1 MKARALAAAAVVCAS
16 LLARAAAAEIPPW
29 LRIPGAAEGGAPDGG
44 AADAQPPQSPAPAE
58 SPPPVVI
65 PSPVRAT
72 PRLTWG
78 GETQL
83 SSPWEKREPVDQVRA
98 RWKSTLYGFVEL
110 DGMHDST
117 QSYGAS
123 SNNAMLARPGTYAA
137 LHGRTQMTANNSLFG
152 FILGAPEWRGM
163 KAIGHFEMDF
173 FGVQPT
179 DATEASTYTAAAVRM
194 RLFYF
199 RLKQALGNSSLELL
213 AGQYHDLFAWGGAG
227 FYPHSIAFLGIAGE
241 VYRRQ
246 PQIRLTWSI
255 PLCCVTI
262 DVAAAAVRPVQR
274 DSEVPDVQGGIKVS
288 LDKWRGIGA
297 QGFGQPDIQPIA
309 IGVSGVWRR
318 FAVAEFLPVPGEPKI
333 GFGYGFA
340 ANAFLPIIPARS
352 VIDRE
357 NALSLN
363 GEVTIGTG
371 LSDLYTGLTGGA
383 LFPSLPNPARPDAG
397 AALPPEH
404 RQRHRHVRRQR
415 KSADDQLARV
425 RRRAAVLPARRRRA
439 RLGVGQLRAA
449 QVDEH
454 HQPDAREQPG
464 RRLLLAGVLRRERL
478 RRGDARRAGRRLVPV
493 HAPVLRRSPVRRHP
507 PAVAQQ
513 PRRARVSLLLLESVR
528 AGRGR
533 HRACCGERERSRT

>member
-1 MKARALAAAAVVCAS
+1 
-16 LLARAAAAEIPPW
+16 
-29 LRIPGAAEGGAPDGG
+29 
-44 AADAQPPQSPAPAE
+44 
-58 SPPPVVI
+58 
-65 PSPVRAT
+65 
-72 PRLTWG
+72 
-78 GETQL
+78 
-83 SSPWEKREPVDQVRA
+83 
-98 RWKSTLYGFVEL
+98 
-110 DGMHDST
+110 MHDST
-117 QSYGAS
+117 QSYGPS
-123 SNNAMLARPGTYAA
+123 SNNAMLARPGTYAG

-152 FILGAPEWRGM
+152 FILTAPAWRDLRAM
-163 KAIGHFEMDF
+163 GHFEMDF

-179 DATEASTYTAAAVRM
+179 DVTEQSTYTAAALRM

-199 RLKQALGNSSLELL
+199 RLRQSLGASSVELL
-213 AGQYHDLFAWGGAG
+213 AGQFHDLFAWGGAG
-227 FYPHSIAFLGIAGE
+227 FYPHSVAFLGIAGE

-288 LDKWRGIGA
+288 LDRWRGIGA

-309 IGVSGVWRR
+309 IGVSAVWRR

-383 LFPSLPNPARPDAG
+383 LFPSLPNPAGLMPAPLYRQNIDSGIVTFDADG
-397 AALPPEH
+397 NLKTINWRALVVGVQYYLPFAAGRIWVSGNYSQLKSTNIVSLTPENS
-404 RQRHRHVRRQR
+404 RGGVFYWQDYFD
-415 KSADDQLARV
+415 ANAY
-425 RRRAAVLPARRRRA
+425 AAVT
-439 RLGVGQLRAA
+439 
-449 QVDEH
+449 
-454 HQPDAREQPG
+454 
-464 RRLLLAGVLRRERL
+464 
-478 RRGDARRAGRRLVPV
+478 
-493 HAPVLRRSPVRRHP
+493 
-507 PAVAQQ
+507 PAVQIG
-513 PRRARVSLLLLESVR
+513 VSYQYTHQVFGDRPSGVHPESNNH
-528 AGRGR
+528 RGELGFR
-533 HRACCGERERSRT
+533 FFF